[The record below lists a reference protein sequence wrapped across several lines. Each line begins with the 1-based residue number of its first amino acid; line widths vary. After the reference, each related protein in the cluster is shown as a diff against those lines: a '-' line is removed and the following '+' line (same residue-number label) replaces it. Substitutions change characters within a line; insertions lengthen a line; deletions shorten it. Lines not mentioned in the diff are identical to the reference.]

1 MLHIHFFFDYI
12 REMYIHKIM
21 DIDMVICLLRENPTY
36 IHHELTDGSTCKDKL
51 LQLNEYEYVLS
62 NI

>member
-1 MLHIHFFFDYI
+1 
-12 REMYIHKIM
+12 MYIHKIM
-21 DIDMVICLLRENPTY
+21 DLLEEALNDEDIDMVICLLRENPTY